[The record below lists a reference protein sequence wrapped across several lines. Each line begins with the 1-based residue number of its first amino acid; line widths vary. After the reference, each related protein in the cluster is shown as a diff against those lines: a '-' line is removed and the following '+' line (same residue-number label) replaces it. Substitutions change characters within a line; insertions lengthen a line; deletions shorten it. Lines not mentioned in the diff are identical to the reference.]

1 MKTAIRLRN
10 SIRKINKSSE
20 GIKLDKIRCLIP
32 IESKRQRSKILNR
45 LKGLSNYP
53 ADGSDNLLIRIN
65 KRDPDK
71 ISVGGLIYQNNY
83 NLKYGEVGSRQ
94 IARIG
99 MAPNSASINSH
110 HMSIELNPS
119 IITSNGQVVCQDENQ
134 ILLGKAL
141 KEILGLNVYHSLIE
155 NTIISRL
162 DHAIDLFNIHI
173 YDLFISKKGVKV
185 VSIIPKGS
193 EYCFAE
199 TIIHGSYS
207 IECLVKLYNKLIETN
222 GKFDELDKEWTRCEL
237 VDKRGKKQLWT
248 PANLQE
254 KLAEYNPF
262 ADIIFYPS
270 GLRRL
275 MSMHSTKLSKKE
287 IHAFAS
293 SVDKYGINR
302 ALNSLDDNE
311 KYKFNKILAD
321 FPQYQISDDA
331 WNKYVSSIE
340 RYFRFLRQ

>member
-1 MKTAIRLRN
+1 MN
-10 SIRKINKSSE
+10 SDRKLHKIINSINKSSE

-32 IESKRQRSKILNR
+32 IESKHQRSKILNR

-71 ISVGGLIYQNNY
+71 ISGGGLIYQNNY

-119 IITSNGQVVCQDENQ
+119 IITSDGQVICQDENQ

-162 DHAIDLFNIHI
+162 DHAIDLFNIQI
-173 YDLFISKKGVKV
+173 YDLFLSKKGMKV
-185 VSIIPKGS
+185 ASTIPKDI
-193 EYCFAE
+193 EHCYAE
-199 TIIHGSYS
+199 TIKYGSPS

-248 PANLQE
+248 PINLQE
-254 KLAEYNPF
+254 KLAKCNPF
-262 ADIIFYPS
+262 ENIIFYPS
-270 GLRRL
+270 ALRKL
-275 MSMHSTKLSKKE
+275 ISKQSTKLSKKE

-302 ALNSLDDNE
+302 ALNSLADNE

-331 WNKYVSSIE
+331 WDKYASSIE